1 LGIGINSQDVRGST
15 PLHWAC
21 YSYSEIAIH
30 YILAWDPDVNIQD
43 IEGFT
48 PLHLAIRRF
57 TPGETT
63 KPIRL
68 LLMKGADLSIKDKK
82 GNVAVYYTK
91 DIDNEEDAENIRG
104 ILTGQKKSVGDIL
117 TGTVPIHKL

>member
-1 LGIGINSQDVRGST
+1 MLGLGINSSDMRGST

-30 YILAWDPDVNIQD
+30 YILALDPDVNVQD
-43 IEGFT
+43 IDGFT

-57 TPGETT
+57 QPGEST

-68 LLMKGADLSIKDKK
+68 LLMKGADVTIRDKE
-82 GNVAVYYTK
+82 NNLPIYYTK
-91 DIDNEEDAENIRG
+91 DIFNKEDVENIRN
-104 ILTGQKKSVGDIL
+104 ILTG
-117 TGTVPIHKL
+117 